1 MTTKLTLTLQQSTI
15 EAAKIFAEK
24 NGRSLSAIVES
35 YLKMLS
41 SSAKTEHKF
50 SPQVERLIG
59 SAKLP
64 QDYDYK
70 TDIAES
76 LIKKHCS

>member
-41 SSAKTEHKF
+41 SSAKT
-50 SPQVERLIG
+50 
-59 SAKLP
+59 
-64 QDYDYK
+64 
-70 TDIAES
+70 
-76 LIKKHCS
+76 